1 MVELAVKA
9 SLGYRLKD
17 MGYGTGL
24 YEKKK
29 YIAVKVPVFSF
40 EKLPLVD
47 TSLGPEMKSTGEVL
61 GIGKSFPE
69 ALYKGMLAAGYTFP
83 RDGNVLITVADP
95 DKQEIV
101 PIASKLSDLGLKI
114 FATSGT
120 ALTLHSNH
128 IAANVLRRV
137 NEDEPNIASFIKN
150 RKINLIINTPTKGRI
165 QERHGFKIRRMA
177 VEHSIPC
184 ITTLDTA
191 KAFVD
196 IILLGMTEE
205 EIQIYSMEV
214 IA

>member
-1 MVELAVKA
+1 M
-9 SLGYRLKD
+9 SLSQWRIL
-17 MGYGTGL
+17 
-24 YEKKK
+24 
-29 YIAVKVPVFSF
+29 
-40 EKLPLVD
+40 
-47 TSLGPEMKSTGEVL
+47 
-61 GIGKSFPE
+61 
-69 ALYKGMLAAGYTFP
+69 
-83 RDGNVLITVADP
+83 

-150 RKINLIINTPTKGRI
+150 RKINYYNTPTKGRV
-165 QERHGFKIRRMA
+165 QEREGFKIRRMA

-191 KAFVD
+191 KVFVD
-196 IILLGMTEE
+196 IILLGITED
-205 EIQIYSMEV
+205 EIQIYPMEV
-214 IA
+214 IV